1 MKVLLVEDALG
12 MRKLVSAM
20 LQGMGL
26 KEVVEAKDGAEGL
39 EKLAQ
44 HRFDLVLTDWNMP
57 VMDGIELIEAIRKT
71 PGYATLPILL
81 FTARSARDDV
91 MRALQ
96 AGIDTYIAKPFT
108 PQQLRTKIQSTLA
121 KRAHQQISKIL
132 HHQDKIDTD
141 DQHPIII
148 FGESATTIDELSLSH
163 NKRITDFLADATTG
177 VHNVDERTPDYR
189 IGYLLTNS
197 STQTN
202 QLLQALKERVKMLV
216 VSSKLRGGGATLAR
230 LASINNRDAI
240 GIFVVCDQLS
250 EFSNREHQ
258 GLDLLNITIFERGLL
273 HTADFEQMVSEKV
286 VATMS
291 SDEPPELPAPEEIR
305 KRIDNDIRNMV
316 DLPVLPQVYHQIVA
330 LDKNPKSEMAD
341 WITAIETD
349 PLSTAQVIRRSR
361 SPIYGFQG
369 EINDIGKAVVLL
381 GKSPVKEMIVS
392 GAVKRSFESIHEEG
406 FSVEDYWLHSVSVA
420 ITARVLAFP
429 FDEKVW
435 MPQHRKEFEELQ
447 LSAAVQRVLEKLA
460 LWQKIELQPEHDPF
474 IGGMMHDI
482 GKIALIQSY
491 PGLYPMIIEKLQ
503 RESWNVPM
511 RTAEDLFAGGAHHN
525 IVGAILAESWKLGT
539 TLTAVVES
547 HHNPRADDQFS
558 QLMALADF
566 VGGYI
571 YPYPKTAKYPMTHL
585 LQDESLQADAKPPE
599 DLKTYLSQEE
609 ETATIPISGED
620 PGPGAAAALAPGTA
634 IYNFLPPNLLEQLEV
649 EINELVTL
657 ARLLKPAVV
666 RLTEEVRKSI

>member
-1 MKVLLVEDALG
+1 M
-12 MRKLVSAM
+12 
-20 LQGMGL
+20 
-26 KEVVEAKDGAEGL
+26 
-39 EKLAQ
+39 
-44 HRFDLVLTDWNMP
+44 
-57 VMDGIELIEAIRKT
+57 
-71 PGYATLPILL
+71 
-81 FTARSARDDV
+81 
-91 MRALQ
+91 
-96 AGIDTYIAKPFT
+96 
-108 PQQLRTKIQSTLA
+108 
-121 KRAHQQISKIL
+121 
-132 HHQDKIDTD
+132 
-141 DQHPIII
+141 
-148 FGESATTIDELSLSH
+148 
-163 NKRITDFLADATTG
+163 
-177 VHNVDERTPDYR
+177 
-189 IGYLLTNS
+189 
-197 STQTN
+197 
-202 QLLQALKERVKMLV
+202 
-216 VSSKLRGGGATLAR
+216 
-230 LASINNRDAI
+230 
-240 GIFVVCDQLS
+240 
-250 EFSNREHQ
+250 
-258 GLDLLNITIFERGLL
+258 
-273 HTADFEQMVSEKV
+273 
-286 VATMS
+286 
-291 SDEPPELPAPEEIR
+291 
-305 KRIDNDIRNMV
+305 
-316 DLPVLPQVYHQIVA
+316 
-330 LDKNPKSEMAD
+330 
-341 WITAIETD
+341 
-349 PLSTAQVIRRSR
+349 
-361 SPIYGFQG
+361 
-369 EINDIGKAVVLL
+369 
-381 GKSPVKEMIVS
+381 
-392 GAVKRSFESIHEEG
+392 
-406 FSVEDYWLHSVSVA
+406 A

-558 QLMALADF
+558 QLVALADF